1 MVFNW
6 KKTLIIIFD
15 IAIAIYLL
23 LAVSAFNMPAEKASV
38 CTEVKI
44 DINRSVPGD
53 ACPDKNDAAGG
64 FVNPSE
70 IKNILEQQHLYPL
83 GRQMADISSRT
94 IEEALMKNPF
104 VEKAECYKTQSGHI
118 CISLRQR
125 TPILHVMASNGDNYY
140 LDSQGAILPESKYA
154 SDMIVVTGNVTK
166 KYAQKSLPLIGNTLL
181 ADKFWQN
188 QIVQVNILH
197 DGTVEMIPR
206 IGEHIIYLGAPV
218 NIAKKLERVR
228 KFYLYGL
235 NVAGWNKYSYIN
247 VEFDNQIICKKK

>member
-1 MVFNW
+1 MTFNW
-6 KKTLIIIFD
+6 KKTFIIIFD

-23 LAVSAFNMPAEKASV
+23 LAVSAFNTPAERASV

-44 DINRSVPGD
+44 NIN
-53 ACPDKNDAAGG
+53 NEAAGG

-70 IKNILEQQHLYPL
+70 IKNILERGHLYPL
-83 GRQMADISSRT
+83 GHKMTDFNSRD

-104 VEKAECYKTQSGHI
+104 VEKAECYKTQSGHV

-140 LDSQGAILPESKYA
+140 LDSHGAILPESKYA
-154 SDMIVVTGNVTK
+154 SDMIVVTGNVSK
-166 KYAQKSLPLIGNTLL
+166 KYAQKSLPTVGNALL
-181 ADKFWQN
+181 GNKFWQN
-188 QIVQVNILH
+188 QIVQVNILNN
-197 DGTVEMIPR
+197 GTVEMIPR
-206 IGEHIIYLGAPV
+206 IGDHIIYLGAPV
-218 NIAKKLERVR
+218 NIEKKLERVR

-247 VEFDNQIICKKK
+247 VEFDNQIICKKR

>member
-1 MVFNW
+1 MTFNW
-6 KKTLIIIFD
+6 KKTFIIIFD

-23 LAVSAFNMPAEKASV
+23 LAVSAFNTPAERASV

-44 DINRSVPGD
+44 NIN
-53 ACPDKNDAAGG
+53 NEAAGG

-70 IKNILEQQHLYPL
+70 IKNILERGHLYPL
-83 GRQMADISSRT
+83 GRKMTDFNSRD

-104 VEKAECYKTQSGHI
+104 VEKAECYKTQSGHV

-140 LDSQGAILPESKYA
+140 LDSHGAILPESKYA
-154 SDMIVVTGNVTK
+154 SDMIVVTGNVSK
-166 KYAQKSLPLIGNTLL
+166 KYAQKSLPTVGNALL
-181 ADKFWQN
+181 GNKFWQN
-188 QIVQVNILH
+188 QIVQVNILNN
-197 DGTVEMIPR
+197 GTVEMIPR
-206 IGEHIIYLGAPV
+206 IGDHIIYLGAPV
-218 NIAKKLERVR
+218 NIEKKLERVR

-247 VEFDNQIICKKK
+247 VEFDNQIICKKR